1 MFQTY
6 HVLLRP
12 QHGVLP
18 WLLETNHV
26 EVQAYI
32 SSSFSP
38 QAPYLDLNK
47 VCFLREEIGKM
58 KGRKFLIMDE
68 IGCMVMKLNS

>member
-1 MFQTY
+1 MSYLDLNMVCY
-6 HVLLRP
+6 HGYLK
-12 QHGVLP
+12 H
-18 WLLETNHV
+18 THV

-38 QAPYLDLNK
+38 LAPYLDLNK